1 MLLNFYKVFSQLSRF
16 GLQRKLFY
24 HKYYDYVFINQSI
37 NFFIIIF
44 VLAFKW
50 FPSLSVLYSER
61 GPQANAIGAL
71 NPAGFY

>member
-24 HKYYDYVFINQSI
+24 HKFYDYVFINQSI

-44 VLAFKW
+44 VLAFKDGS
-50 FPSLSVLYSER
+50 PLY
-61 GPQANAIGAL
+61 PYYTVNGAL
-71 NPAGFY
+71 RQLQLEP